1 MIANQNGALECWSN
15 GVLGFTSVLRYVNT
29 LLRRV
34 GARMIKPG
42 SVSGVIVL
50 TLVLLLNAAARA
62 QEFFIG
68 NPGKNLLLTGV
79 E

>member
-1 MIANQNGALECWSN
+1 M
-15 GVLGFTSVLRYVNT
+15 LGFTSVLRYVNT
-29 LLRRV
+29 PLRRV
-34 GARMIKPG
+34 GAQTIKPG

-62 QEFFIG
+62 QEVFIG
-68 NPGKNLLLTGV
+68 NPGKNLSLTGV